1 MAMLACMGCQWHL
14 TPSDEKQEAGQV
26 VIERFDRTERL
37 FLTTGD
43 FAALQQMK
51 MTYPGETRALIEDV
65 LQLGL
70 VDEPDIN
77 TRFLFFFQDSTLQA
91 LLLEVEDQY
100 RDVSDLN
107 AEFTEAFAR
116 LTELLPGIT
125 IPRIYT
131 QIGSLDQS
139 IVVGDTLVGISL
151 DKYLGA
157 DHPIYLKY
165 GYTQEQR
172 SMMTRQYIVPD
183 CLGFYLLGNYPMP
196 SASVDSFPLRD
207 AHMAKVQYVVNCA
220 LDHRLFTRQAVA
232 DVEQYMSSHP
242 EVTIEQLLRSDD

>member
-1 MAMLACMGCQWHL
+1 MGCQWHL
-14 TPSDEKQEAGQV
+14 NPSDVKQEAGQV

-37 FLTTGD
+37 YLTTGD

-107 AEFTEAFAR
+107 SEFTEAFAR

-125 IPRIYT
+125 VPRIYT

-183 CLGFYLLGNYPMP
+183 CLSFYLLGHYPMP
-196 SASVDSFPLRD
+196 VVSVDSFPLRD

-220 LDHRLFTRQAVA
+220 LDRRLFVRPAVA
-232 DVEQYMSSHP
+232 DVEQYMSRHP